1 MLHRNISHTCF
12 SCSKRTITIYKTRKT
27 NIPSSDSFRG
37 GRKTQGARKT
47 QHLSKLPND
56 IQGTPFHKALQ
67 DLPHLNSE
75 KAIDAKI
82 NELKNF
88 TERIKKMVKR
98 QDAIGNMQEMAPEDK
113 VSHASPS
120 GTTDALPYFSSVSAT
135 ELPTRQP
142 PESKANPS
150 AVSMLLSPNSKLNV
164 LNDDAL
170 VPSFLLDRIEDDALI
185 YKCLIN
191 PKNRN
196 FNPLVERLYEN
207 KHQLRNVDSYDLR
220 YKFIPFIRNLSF
232 SNIEKLDGMLQNA
245 ISSNTK
251 TTNAALPM
259 CFYESVFKNL
269 YDSHSSMP
277 DENSFKYVIS
287 YFDNLISRYEKGLQD
302 TPAKDMKKR
311 FKFTP
316 LILNHILSYLHKMQ
330 GYTDYRLMNKYI
342 QKFQSDFG
350 IQPNRQNYTTM
361 IAFSV
366 ANKNIKQA
374 WDLFDTMKFLSVKDH
389 APDENVYMVMLQL
402 CNQELNYARALD
414 LYQELKDLLEQAQS
428 RRKHS
433 SKLPIHVQDQEQV
446 QPSVAI
452 LSMLAMI
459 MARCSKD
466 QYTADGKK
474 NALLLK
480 GWQFIHEIYD
490 RTNGLLHDGNSFTER
505 SIQKPGNARSKLDLS
520 PYQALKSMMSLAAH
534 DGDLTLARALYF
546 KFITSLNKSGDIL
559 EDTKSLDPSF
569 FNYLLC
575 AYSNYDTQKVNTL
588 ETYSEGIK
596 LRAQIINSCDYS
608 SFSGVEETYGTREM
622 VLPYLPKI
630 ELSNEHE
637 VLLESRALWH
647 WHIEQVYRK
656 GTSPGHAK
664 DRIEKYEADIACCK
678 KISGNSYET
687 FEKNIMIMIDK
698 WRKETNID
706 FHTFNS
712 SNLTSFLHIALKM
725 NDLQEFKLRLA
736 KFSTT
741 EADVKRYI
749 KTEFEYLSG
758 SDDISAKKNRYQLY
772 SLRHRILRGNE
783 LYLTCIK
790 AACHFKN
797 LEFGQEIWKERGE
810 YRETEDFKKSISD
823 VKNKGGQHDELFA
836 KEVCSLF
843 TQLGHLKDALSV
855 VLSSRRFIN
864 WKFSDVKS
872 LHEQLTAL
880 EDINSLKLL
889 KECLKKSS
897 KKYDSNLKKLEENL
911 EELKI

>member
-1 MLHRNISHTCF
+1 MLNRNLSLTC
-12 SCSKRTITIYKTRKT
+12 SLCSKRTITIYRTRKT
-27 NIPSSDSFRG
+27 NASPSRNHG
-37 GRKTQGARKT
+37 GAHKNQKARKT
-47 QHLSKLPND
+47 QRTSILPND
-56 IQGTPFHKALQ
+56 TQGITSHEALEKLSHLNNEKAL
-67 DLPHLNSE
+67 DV
-75 KAIDAKI
+75 KI

-88 TERIKKMVKR
+88 TERIKERVKR
-98 QDAIGNMQEMAPEDK
+98 QDAIEMMQGMAFKNKNTFD
-113 VSHASPS
+113 SAS
-120 GTTDALPYFSSVSAT
+120 GTTDALPHFSNTSST
-135 ELPTRQP
+135 ELQNR
-142 PESKANPS
+142 EILNSKTKPS
-150 AVSMLLSPNSKLNV
+150 EVNMVLSPNSELNV
-164 LNDDAL
+164 FNNDAL
-170 VPSFLLDRIEDDALI
+170 VPSFLLDKIKDDALV

-191 PKNRN
+191 PRNRN
-196 FNPLVERLYEN
+196 FNFLVEKLYEN
-207 KHQLRNVDSYDLR
+207 KYQLKDVPLYDLR
-220 YKFIPFIRNLSF
+220 YKFIPLIRNLSF
-232 SNIEKLDGMLQNA
+232 SNIEKLDSMLQDA
-245 ISSNTK
+245 VSSKTK
-251 TTNAALPM
+251 TPNSVLPM
-259 CFYESVFKNL
+259 CFYESIFKNL
-269 YDSHSSMP
+269 YDSHLSMP
-277 DENSFKYVIS
+277 EESSFKYVIS
-287 YFDNLISRYEKGLQD
+287 YFDNLISRYEKGLQN
-302 TPAKDMKKR
+302 TPAEDMKQK

-330 GYTDYRLMNKYI
+330 EYTDYRLMNKYI

-350 IQPNRQNYTTM
+350 VQPNRQNYTTM

-366 ANKNIKQA
+366 ANKNTKQA

-402 CNQELNYARALD
+402 CNQELDYAKALD
-414 LYQELKDLLEQAQS
+414 LYQELKDLLEQAHS
-428 RRKHS
+428 GRKHK
-433 SKLPIHVQDQEQV
+433 SKLPIHVKNQEQT

-452 LSMLAMI
+452 LSVLAMI

-474 NALLLK
+474 NALILK

-490 RTNGLLHDGNSFTER
+490 RTNGLLHEGSFSTER
-505 SIQKPGNARSKLDLS
+505 SIQRLDNARSKLDLS

-546 KFITSLNKSGDIL
+546 KFITSLNKSRDQS
-559 EDTKSLDPSF
+559 ETPKSLDPSF

-575 AYSNYDTQKVNTL
+575 AYSRFDPKKVNTL
-588 ETYSEGIK
+588 DTYNEGIK
-596 LRAQIINSCDYS
+596 LREQIINSCDFS
-608 SFSGVEETYGTREM
+608 SVSGMDKVQGTKDL
-622 VLPYLPKI
+622 VLPYLPKT
-630 ELSNEHE
+630 ELSNENE
-637 VLLESRALWH
+637 ILLESRALWH
-647 WHIEQVYRK
+647 WHIEQFYK
-656 GTSPGHAK
+656 EGAKQGHSEDCIK
-664 DRIEKYEADIACCK
+664 NYEADIACCK
-678 KISGNSYET
+678 SLSGNSYET
-687 FEKNIMIMIDK
+687 FERNIMVMIDK

-706 FHTFNS
+706 FNTFNS
-712 SNLTSFLHIALKM
+712 SNLISFLHIALKM

-741 EADVKRYI
+741 EADIKRYI
-749 KTEFEYLSG
+749 RVEFENSPG
-758 SDDISAKKNRYQLY
+758 SDDISTKKNRYQLY

-864 WKFSDVKS
+864 WRFSDVKP
-872 LHEQLTAL
+872 LYEQLAAL
-880 EDINSLKLL
+880 EDIHSLKLL

-897 KKYDSNLKKLEENL
+897 KKYDSNLKKLEEKL